1 MGQKSRPMTEDII
14 GIETQVRDL
23 EFLISFAHELP
34 NADMDKLAAM
44 GTSWGGISNV
54 FLKMRNDNVKAVI
67 CLDGSIRNEPGFFA
81 KSPYADSSKMNVP
94 FLYLAA
100 QNLPLEILS
109 SRKQDYSYN
118 FYNSLRCS
126 DAYIIT
132 FNLLLHANLNSNYI
146 KLLERNIWYENE
158 STQDEVNQSYES
170 MCRYAL
176 SFLDGHLKDNKQA
189 IAFLR
194 NKPEMNGIAPH
205 LVTRKYKTAMQPPPA
220 LQEFKQMLIRAN
232 FVNARQTYDELKKSN
247 PDFSLKENELDVWGF
262 ALAARGKIKE
272 AIEVFKLNTELYPGS
287 SQVYASL
294 GEAYLN
300 DGNKALA
307 IANLEKSVKLN
318 PQTVW
323 TSAMLTKLKESK

>member
-1 MGQKSRPMTEDII
+1 MTEDII

-23 EFLISFAHELP
+23 EFLISFARELP
-34 NADMDKLAAM
+34 NADIDKLAAM

-54 FLKMRNDNVKAVI
+54 FLKMRNDNVRAVI
-67 CLDGSIRNEPGFFA
+67 CLDGSIRNEPGFFM
-81 KSPYADSSKMNVP
+81 KSPYADSSRMNVP

-109 SRKQDYSYN
+109 GRKQDYSYN
-118 FYNSLRCS
+118 FYNSLRYS

-146 KLLERNIWYENE
+146 KLLERNLWYENE
-158 STQDEVNQSYES
+158 STQDEVNQSYEP

-176 SFLDGHLKDNKQA
+176 SFLDGYFKDNKQA

-205 LVTRKYKTAMQPPPA
+205 LVTSKYKTAMQPPPT
-220 LQEFKQMLIRAN
+220 LQEFKQMLIQGN
-232 FVNARQTYDELKKSN
+232 FVSARQAYDELKKSN
-247 PDFSLKENELDVWGF
+247 PDFSLKENELDVWGY
-262 ALAARGKIKE
+262 ALVARGRIKE
-272 AIEVFKLNTELYPGS
+272 AIEVFKLNVELYPGS
-287 SQVYASL
+287 SAVYASL

-300 DGNKALA
+300 NGNKALA
-307 IANLEKSVKLN
+307 IANLEQSVKLN
-318 PQTVW
+318 PQTAW